1 MAPARGI
8 WLVPE
13 FCELSRA
20 MVGCVAAHR
29 IPHGP
34 YWSSLRWI
42 HAESRAAWAQNIKHR
57 VGDALRGVSRARVEV
72 EIM

>member
-1 MAPARGI
+1 
-8 WLVPE
+8 
-13 FCELSRA
+13 